1 MAQWIGRV
9 DEVPGIL
16 GSSPC
21 GVNFQNGQNRYNLE
35 NFQHYKVQIPH
46 WDSNPRQP
54 AWDSNVRRRTN
65 AYTNDAKNNTQTI
78 MPNQILKKITRI
90 KLAAHKSKSKLL
102 EFCPSGK
109 GTHDGI

>member
-9 DEVPGIL
+9 DKVPGIL
-16 GSSPC
+16 GSSPR

-54 AWDSNVRRRTN
+54 AWDSNPRPGAVKIEFNELRS
-65 AYTNDAKNNTQTI
+65 TI
-78 MPNQILKKITRI
+78 QYIIDK
-90 KLAAHKSKSKLL
+90 
-102 EFCPSGK
+102 
-109 GTHDGI
+109 

>member
-16 GSSPC
+16 GSSPR

-54 AWDSNVRRRTN
+54 AWDSNPRPGAVKIEFNELRS
-65 AYTNDAKNNTQTI
+65 TI
-78 MPNQILKKITRI
+78 QYIIEK
-90 KLAAHKSKSKLL
+90 
-102 EFCPSGK
+102 
-109 GTHDGI
+109 